1 VITCLAVSPHSN
13 LIQEMH
19 LLNSWLMLMLL
30 TLLMILIMVI
40 VVILASLICLDPDTK
55 IIS

>member
-40 VVILASLICLDPDTK
+40 VVILASLICLDPDTN